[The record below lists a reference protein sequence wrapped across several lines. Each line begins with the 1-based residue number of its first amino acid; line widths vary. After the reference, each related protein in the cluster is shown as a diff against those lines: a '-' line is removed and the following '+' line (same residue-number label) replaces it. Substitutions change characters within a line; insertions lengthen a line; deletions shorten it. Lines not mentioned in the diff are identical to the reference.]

1 MIITKANVL
10 DLDSIMEIIDQAKAY
25 LKSKNI
31 DQWQDGYPNEEGL
44 KLDITHNSLYVVKED
59 NLIIGVFCVGNYEP
73 TYDVIYK
80 GEWSTNKDYV
90 VVHRFAVR
98 NKYKGKGVAK
108 YIFDYVKSKYDYIRV
123 DTHPDNKSM
132 IKCLYNNGFT
142 YRGEIFLNRTG
153 FNLRNAY
160 DYLSN

>member
-1 MIITKANVL
+1 MNITKANID
-10 DLDSIMEIIDQAKAY
+10 DLASIMEIVIEAKAY
-25 LKSKNI
+25 LKSQNI

-44 KLDITHNSLYVVKED
+44 KLDINNNSLYVVKD
-59 NLIIGVFCVGNYEP
+59 NDLIIGIFCMGDYEP
-73 TYDVIYK
+73 TYDVIYN

-90 VVHRFAVR
+90 V
-98 NKYKGKGVAK
+98 AK
-108 YIFDYVKSKYDYIRV
+108 YIFDYVKNKYDYIRV

>member
-1 MIITKANVL
+1 MIITKANAL

-25 LKSKNI
+25 LKSQKI
-31 DQWQDGYPNEEGL
+31 DQWQDAYPNKDVLEN
-44 KLDITHNSLYVVKED
+44 DITHDSLYVVKED
-59 NLIIGVFCVGNYEP
+59 NLIIGVFCVGDYEP

-80 GEWSTNKDYV
+80 GEWSTNRDYV

-98 NKYKGKGVAK
+98 NEYKGKGVAK
-108 YIFDYVKSKYDYIRV
+108 YIFDYVKKDHGYIRV
-123 DTHPDNKSM
+123 DTHPENKSM

-142 YRGEIFLNRTG
+142 YRGEIFLSRSG

>member
-1 MIITKANVL
+1 MNITKASID
-10 DLDSIMEIIDQAKAY
+10 DLASIMEIIDQAKAY
-25 LKSKNI
+25 LKSQNI

-44 KLDITHNSLYVVKED
+44 KLDINNNSLYVVKD
-59 NLIIGVFCVGNYEP
+59 NDLIIGVFCMGDYEP

-80 GEWSTNKDYV
+80 GKWSTNKDYV

-108 YIFDYVKSKYDYIRV
+108 YIFDYVKKDHDYIRV
-123 DTHPDNKSM
+123 DTHPENKSM

-142 YRGEIFLNRTG
+142 YRGEIFLNRSG

>member
-1 MIITKANVL
+1 MNITKASID
-10 DLDSIMEIIDQAKAY
+10 DLASIMEIVIEAKAY
-25 LKSKNI
+25 LKSQNI

-44 KLDITHNSLYVVKED
+44 LKDIQNDSLYVVKED
-59 NLIIGVFCVGNYEP
+59 NLIIGVFCVGDYEP

-90 VVHRFAVR
+90 VIHRFAVR

-108 YIFDYVKSKYDYIRV
+108 YIFDYVKNKYDYIRV

>member
-98 NKYKGKGVAK
+98 NEYKGKGVAK
-108 YIFDYVKSKYDYIRV
+108 YIFDYVKKDHDYIRV
-123 DTHPDNKSM
+123 DTHPENKSM

-142 YRGEIFLNRTG
+142 YKGEIFLNRTG

>member
-1 MIITKANVL
+1 MFI
-10 DLDSIMEIIDQAKAY
+10 Y
-25 LKSKNI
+25 
-31 DQWQDGYPNEEGL
+31 GGL
-44 KLDITHNSLYVVKED
+44 KECTGGTKHRINGTQAVK
-59 NLIIGVFCVGNYEP
+59 Y
-73 TYDVIYK
+73 
-80 GEWSTNKDYV
+80 S

-108 YIFDYVKSKYDYIRV
+108 YIFDYVKNKYDYIRV

-142 YRGEIFLNRTG
+142 YRGDIFLNRTG

>member
-1 MIITKANVL
+1 MNITKASID
-10 DLDSIMEIIDQAKAY
+10 DLASIMEIVIEAKAY
-25 LKSKNI
+25 LKSQNI

-44 KLDITHNSLYVVKED
+44 KLDINNNSLYVVKD
-59 NLIIGVFCVGNYEP
+59 NDLIIGVFCMGDYEP
-73 TYDVIYK
+73 TYDKIYN
-80 GEWSTNKDYV
+80 GQWTSDSDYV

-108 YIFDYVKSKYDYIRV
+108 YIFDYVKNKYDYIRV

-142 YRGEIFLNRTG
+142 YRGEIFLNTTG